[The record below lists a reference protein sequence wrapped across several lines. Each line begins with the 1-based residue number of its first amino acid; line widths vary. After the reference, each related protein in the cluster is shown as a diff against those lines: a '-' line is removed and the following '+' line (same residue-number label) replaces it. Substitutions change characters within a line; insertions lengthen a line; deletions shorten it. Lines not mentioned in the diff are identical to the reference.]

1 MKFFLNE
8 KNYLCLN
15 CNLRVCLDR
24 TYFAETENR
33 KHCNKIIFKCMNSAV
48 GPIFNEKVTE
58 KWNLWVHKQCTDTLF
73 KDKKSTSAATKKK
86 KKKAETRWKQNVD
99 AISRIQTLP
108 ESWILIRMILSL
120 FLKQKK
126 KKRMILSLNE
136 NLSNGLIKCWF
147 IIIICFVAMD

>member
-1 MKFFLNE
+1 M
-8 KNYLCLN
+8 
-15 CNLRVCLDR
+15 
-24 TYFAETENR
+24 
-33 KHCNKIIFKCMNSAV
+33 
-48 GPIFNEKVTE
+48 GPIFNEKVIE
-58 KWNLWVHKQCTDTLF
+58 KWNLWGHKQCTDTLF

-86 KKKAETRWKQNVD
+86 KKKKKAEMRWKQNVD

-126 KKRMILSLNE
+126 KRMILSLNE